1 MMPRT
6 FRLTCARTTYFE
18 VELAAGSAV
27 EAELMLERA
36 LAGDP
41 KLCERSPRLGRS
53 THRVVEVE
61 EASAREM
68 VTEKAAET
76 LAGAAA

>member
-1 MMPRT
+1 MPRN

-18 VELAAGSAV
+18 VELAAASAA
-27 EAELMLERA
+27 EAELMFERA

-41 KLCERSPRLGRS
+41 KLCDRSPRLGAS

-61 EASAREM
+61 EAAASKEG
-68 VTEKAAET
+68 AET
-76 LAGAAA
+76 LADAAA